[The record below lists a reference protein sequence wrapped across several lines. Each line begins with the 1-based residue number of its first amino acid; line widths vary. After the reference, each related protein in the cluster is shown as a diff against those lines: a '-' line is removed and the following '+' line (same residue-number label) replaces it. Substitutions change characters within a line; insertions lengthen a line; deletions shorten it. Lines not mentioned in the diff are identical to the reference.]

1 MFNNR
6 FRYIYIFLLAIYSYL
21 NILFTE
27 GDRLFSTEISSTLLL
42 FSILFIVLLI
52 WESNRI
58 LFALLIRFEKQLP
71 KKIHILVP
79 FFLLS
84 LPLIALLA
92 ILFGT
97 MVPNISGIENGSL
110 STQIKLSLAFAFR
123 INLFLHTLHAI
134 TYFNRKLRDSR
145 IEAEQLKTLH
155 AESQFEALRNQIN
168 PHFMFN
174 SFSVLSGLVHKDATL
189 ASEFIQQ
196 LSKVY
201 RYLLYNNDQKLVPL
215 STEVAFI
222 DAYAFLLK
230 IRFGDP
236 LIINKNLSD
245 EVQRAYWIPPA
256 SIQLLLEN
264 AVKHNIVSKKFPLQI
279 DIFIEKE
286 FLVVKNNVQPKS
298 QVEASGGLGLNNIEQ
313 RYRHMTHQRV
323 KIIKEVSYFIVMLPL
338 FKQPNL

>member
-1 MFNNR
+1 MFSNR

-27 GDRLFSTEISSTLLL
+27 GDKLFSTEISSSLLL
-42 FSILFIVLLI
+42 LSILFIVLLI

-58 LFALLIRFEKQLP
+58 LFALLIRHEDKVSN
-71 KKIHILVP
+71 KIHILVP

-84 LPLIALLA
+84 LPLVA
-92 ILFGT
+92 IFAT
-97 MVPNISGIENGSL
+97 MLGILVPSISGIENGSL

-123 INLFLHTLHAI
+123 INLFLHTIHAI

-174 SFSVLSGLVHKDATL
+174 SFSVLSGLVHKDAAL

-201 RYLLYNNDQKLVPL
+201 RYLLYNNGQKLVRL
-215 STEVAFI
+215 NTEIAFI
-222 DAYAFLLK
+222 DAYTFLLK
-230 IRFGDP
+230 IRFGEP
-236 LIINKNLSD
+236 LIINKNLSE
-245 EVQRAYWIPPA
+245 EVQAAYWIPPA
-256 SIQLLLEN
+256 SVQLLLEN
-264 AVKHNIVSKKFPLQI
+264 AVKHNVISKKFPLQI

-298 QVEASGGLGLNNIEQ
+298 QVELSGGLGLNNIEQ
-313 RYRHMTHQRV
+313 RYKHMTRQRV
-323 KIIKEVSYFIVMLPL
+323 RIIKEVHYFTVMLPL
-338 FKQPNL
+338 FKQPIL